1 MEVLAGTIRGA
12 GKAGPPMLIILLN
25 IFLVRTSMVFVMM
38 ALNGN
43 ITGIAAIYPVTWAS
57 TAIFMGLYY
66 YKGNWIGTFEGLKR
80 ETLKV

>member
-1 MEVLAGTIRGA
+1 
-12 GKAGPPMLIILLN
+12 
-25 IFLVRTSMVFVMM
+25 MM